1 MPFPPP
7 APLSLVGKDAAVSD
21 AHALWRRFGGSPE
34 EAAHELAHNRLTAD
48 EKGQLLRGYGWDGYT
63 QRYGHY
69 TGNIRGIVRLGLPSI
84 RLQDA
89 GAGFRTMHSRI
100 TGTVTSFPS
109 ALAAAATWDRALVSR
124 YARAIGEEF
133 KAKGTNV
140 ILGQG
145 RCASA
150 VLGLSLND
158 ETPTNPP
165 PALSISDALQSVS
178 VTIIDYQSG
187 KQCRLDVVLVDG
199 VDSQDV
205 ELSGLVVV
213 G

>member
-1 MPFPPP
+1 V
-7 APLSLVGKDAAVSD
+7 ARQVAAEAAVLLKNDPSSRSRAPGQGD
-21 AHALWRRFGGSPE
+21 SGS
-34 EAAHELAHNRLTAD
+34 
-48 EKGQLLRGYGWDGYT
+48 GVCG
-63 QRYGHY
+63 
-69 TGNIRGIVRLGLPSI
+69 
-84 RLQDA
+84 
-89 GAGFRTMHSRI
+89 
-100 TGTVTSFPS
+100 
-109 ALAAAATWDRALVSR
+109 
-124 YARAIGEEF
+124 
-133 KAKGTNV
+133 
-140 ILGQG
+140 G